1 MCDLKYAMNHDES
14 SNPAPL
20 ELDRYLDGQMTP
32 AEHAA
37 FEDRLRED
45 ADLRHQLALQQRV
58 DSAIRSLRGPI
69 PAGIDIECVLAR
81 AGGDRFRWRRWVAAA
96 IVMLVASVAAY
107 VLWPQAMPVRVYA
120 REVHAGMTPAKVC
133 ADDAEFRRYTEER
146 FGKALTL
153 ADVPPGLEIIG
164 WKYDYEISP
173 TMSILLAKDHGQP
186 IVLLIDLKRRMV
198 PIETGVYGKLHV
210 MRHDLR
216 GVSFIEISPK
226 RCLRVAK
233 RFRLASEHDA
243 ELLAPAE
250 APKRPAITNSN

>member
-1 MCDLKYAMNHDES
+1 MNHDET

-20 ELDRYLDGQMTP
+20 ELDRYLDGQMSP

-37 FEDRLRED
+37 FEARLRDE

-69 PAGIDIECVLAR
+69 PSGIDIERVLAR
-81 AGGDRFRWRRWVAAA
+81 ASGPRFRWRRWVAAA
-96 IVMLVASVAAY
+96 IVVLVASMAAY

-120 REVHAGMTPAKVC
+120 REVDAGMTPAKVC
-133 ADDAEFRRYTEER
+133 VNDAEFRRYTEER

-153 ADVPPGLEIIG
+153 ADVPPTMEIIG

-198 PIETGVYGKLHV
+198 PIEPGVYGKLHV
-210 MRHDLR
+210 MRHEMR

-226 RCLRVAK
+226 RCLKVAR
-233 RFRLASEHDA
+233 RFRLASEYDA
-243 ELLAPAE
+243 ELRATPE
-250 APKRPAITNSN
+250 TPKRPAITNSN